1 MDINKNISNNEI
13 VVYKSDDETVEFQV
27 LLDSDED
34 TVWASEQQIMD
45 LFGKARR
52 TIGEH
57 IKKIYEEQELDMHA
71 TWREFRQVQKEG
83 NRKVARNV
91 SFYNL
96 DVIISVGY
104 RVKSQRGIEFRRWA
118 TKKLKEHLIK
128 GYSIN
133 EKRLKQLQQT
143 IQLVKRTS
151 KQISNTDEA
160 EGLMKV
166 LSDYSRALD
175 ILDDYDHQKLS
186 KEVTESVITFRIDYN
201 EAIKA
206 IEQLRLKFGGSSL
219 FGNEKDQSFKSSI
232 AVIDQTFDGKDLYP
246 SIEEKAANLLYLVV
260 KNHSFTDG
268 NKRIAAWL
276 FVWYLS
282 KNSFLRNEDN
292 SKKISNNTLVALTLM
307 IAESN
312 PAEKEMMI
320 NVVINLMNSKEK
332 N

>member
-57 IKKIYEEQELDMHA
+57 IKNIYEEQELDMHA

-160 EGLMKV
+160 EGLMEV

-186 KEVTESVITFRIDYN
+186 KEVTESAITFRIDYN

-206 IEQLRLKFGGSSL
+206 IEQLRVKFGGSSL